1 MLSASTL
8 VWLLGISA
16 LQVVGGVAVGWW
28 LRSTNK
34 IANNTADVLQKR
46 LTEALSRVQRLAGT
60 MSVDASQH
68 AEQVEAAGK
77 RIHAASGN
85 VEQLHQALLDGM
97 TQILAANDRLQTQL
111 TDVESKLEE
120 QSRQIETQLAEARID
135 SLTGVANRRA
145 FDEELTRRL
154 AEWRRRHSPM
164 SLMLVDIDNFKQV
177 NDRYGHQAGDAVLRE
192 TAKVL
197 ENTMREMDF
206 TARFGGE
213 EFAVIFPATTLA
225 EARRAAQR
233 ALQGVA
239 GHLFEKDGHELQLTI
254 SVGVAEVGPSD
265 DAETLIRRADEALYL
280 SKAAGRNCGHFSNG
294 SDFLLLESPRLI
306 ESSAVTGTPSLAT
319 NARETARATESLA
332 ARSTPVCS
340 DDAEADQLTG
350 LPAAPAF
357 SAELRRRVQRA
368 RTDNRLLTL
377 ILIDVDYLGR
387 INHAE
392 GRDGGDQVLKRLAEV
407 LGEVAR
413 DCDFAARYHEGQFAL
428 TLEGVGLSEASRTA
442 ERIRRAMQAFP
453 YRPGS
458 EPIEATVSC
467 GVAEAAPG
475 DRSVS
480 LVMRASRALAAAKSA
495 GRDCIFLHDGRTV
508 EPVDEA
514 AAN

>member
-34 IANNTADVLQKR
+34 IANNTAEVLQRR

-60 MSVDASQH
+60 MSADASQH

-85 VEQLHQALLDGM
+85 VEQLHHALLDGM
-97 TQILAANDRLQTQL
+97 SQILAANDRLQTQL
-111 TDVESKLEE
+111 TDVEAKLEE

-135 SLTGVANRRA
+135 SLTGVANRRS

-177 NDRYGHQAGDAVLRE
+177 NDRYGHQIGDAVLRE

-306 ESSAVTGTPSLAT
+306 ECNTVAASSATVE
-319 NARETARATESLA
+319 REVSRAA
-332 ARSTPVCS
+332 ASAAPRSTPARE
-340 DDAEADQLTG
+340 DEAEADSLTG

-357 SAELRRRVQRA
+357 STELRRRVQRA
-368 RTDNRLLTL
+368 RAEDRLLTL

-387 INHAE
+387 INHHE

-453 YRPGS
+453 YRPGV

-514 AAN
+514 ATN